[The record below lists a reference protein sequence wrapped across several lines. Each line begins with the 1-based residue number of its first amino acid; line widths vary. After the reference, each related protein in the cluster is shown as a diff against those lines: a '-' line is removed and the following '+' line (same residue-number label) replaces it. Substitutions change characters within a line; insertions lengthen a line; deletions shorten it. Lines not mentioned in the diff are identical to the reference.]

1 MTNSLWSECI
11 EQDDDKLFVLHEVF
25 TRVDGAEYKLKLSAQ
40 CPVNAIEIARSIP
53 IKHWEKLNV

>member
-1 MTNSLWSECI
+1 MNSLWSECI
-11 EQDDDKLFVLHEVF
+11 EQNDDKPFVLHAVF
-25 TRVDGAEYKLKLSAQ
+25 TRCDGTEYTLKLSAQ